1 MLQDK
6 CAERADVVYYSFF
19 FFDIL
24 CGAEQA
30 NSLKFSGPSVPINC
44 MSYVQNNEF
53 LRTTGNQFC
62 LAMISYRPLH
72 FTHLSLESKQCREG
86 TESHFKNKYELFM
99 FCIV

>member
-6 CAERADVVYYSFF
+6 YAEMADVVYYSFF

-30 NSLKFSGPSVPINC
+30 NSLKFSGPSDSINC

-53 LRTTGNQFC
+53 LRITGNRFC
-62 LAMISYRPLH
+62 LAMISYRP
-72 FTHLSLESKQCREG
+72 FHLSLESRQCRGG
-86 TESHFKNKYELFM
+86 TESHFKNKYEWFM